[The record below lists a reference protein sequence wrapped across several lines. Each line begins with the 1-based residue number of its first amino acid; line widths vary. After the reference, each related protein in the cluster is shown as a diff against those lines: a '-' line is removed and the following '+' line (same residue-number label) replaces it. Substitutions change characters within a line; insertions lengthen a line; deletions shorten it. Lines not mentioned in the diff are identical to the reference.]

1 MICVFIRREETQRED
16 GHGKMKAEPGVMLPH
31 AEECLGP
38 EEAGRGKEGSSLEAS
53 KGA

>member
-16 GHGKMKAEPGVMLPH
+16 VKMKVEPGVMLPQ

-38 EEAGRGKEGSSLEAS
+38 KEAGRGKEGSSLEAS